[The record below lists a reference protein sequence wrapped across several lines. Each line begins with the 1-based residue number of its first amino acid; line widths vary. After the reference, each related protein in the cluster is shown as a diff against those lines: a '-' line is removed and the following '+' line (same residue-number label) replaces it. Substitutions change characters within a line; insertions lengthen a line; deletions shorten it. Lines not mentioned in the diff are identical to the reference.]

1 MKSAYGVFALA
12 VLGLYTF
19 AGWRGYEIGGGKRG
33 LIPANVRQAP
43 GGYRSFTYWRG
54 GK

>member
-1 MKSAYGVFALA
+1 MRSGYAIFALCM
-12 VLGLYTF
+12 LGLYGIS
-19 AGWRGYEIGGGKRG
+19 AWRGWELGGGKRG
-33 LIPANVRQAP
+33 LIPAGVRQSP

>member
-1 MKSAYGVFALA
+1 MRSGYAIFALA
-12 VLGLYTF
+12 LLGLYGVS
-19 AGWRGYEIGGGKRG
+19 ARRGLEIGGGKRG
-33 LIPANVRQAP
+33 LIPASVRQSP

>member
-1 MKSAYGVFALA
+1 MRIAYALFALGI
-12 VLGLYTF
+12 LTLYG
-19 AGWRGYEIGGGKRG
+19 ASSLRGWELGGGRRG
-33 LIPANVRQAP
+33 VIPASVRQSP

>member
-1 MKSAYGVFALA
+1 MRSGYAVFALFL
-12 VLGLYTF
+12 LGLYG
-19 AGWRGYEIGGGKRG
+19 AAALRGWEIGGGKRG
-33 LIPANVRQAP
+33 LIPAEVRQAP

>member
-1 MKSAYGVFALA
+1 MRSGYAIFALA
-12 VLGLYTF
+12 LLGLYGVAT
-19 AGWRGYEIGGGKRG
+19 ARGWELGGGKRG
-33 LIPANVRQAP
+33 IIPASVRQSP

>member
-1 MKSAYGVFALA
+1 MRLGYAVFALV
-12 VLGLYTF
+12 VLGSYSL
-19 AGWRGYEIGGGKRG
+19 AAWRGYEIGGGKRG

>member
-1 MKSAYGVFALA
+1 MKRAYIAYVLGI
-12 VLGLYTF
+12 LGLYGMVTVK
-19 AGWRGYEIGGGKRG
+19 GWDLASEKRG
-33 LIPANVRQAP
+33 FIPASVRQSP

>member
-1 MKSAYGVFALA
+1 MRTAYAIFALA
-12 VLGLYTF
+12 LLGLYGV
-19 AGWRGYEIGGGKRG
+19 ASWRGFELGAGKRG
-33 LIPANVRQAP
+33 LIPASVRQSP

>member
-1 MKSAYGVFALA
+1 MRTAYAIFALA
-12 VLGLYTF
+12 LLGLYGV
-19 AGWRGYEIGGGKRG
+19 ASLRGFELGAGKRG
-33 LIPANVRQAP
+33 VIPASVRQSP

>member
-1 MKSAYGVFALA
+1 MKKRYALFTLL
-12 VLGLYTF
+12 VLGGYGT
-19 AGWRGYEIGGGKRG
+19 AGWRGWEMFAAEKDR
-33 LIPANVRQAP
+33 IPQNIRQAP

>member
-1 MKSAYGVFALA
+1 MRSGYAIFALG
-12 VLGLYTF
+12 VLGLYGMS
-19 AGWRGYEIGGGKRG
+19 AWRGWEIGAEKRG
-33 LIPANVRQAP
+33 VIPASVRQSP

>member
-1 MKSAYGVFALA
+1 MRSGYAIFALGL
-12 VLGLYTF
+12 LGLYDV
-19 AGWRGYEIGGGKRG
+19 AAARGWELGGGKRG
-33 LIPANVRQAP
+33 LIPASVRQSP

>member
-1 MKSAYGVFALA
+1 MRTGYAIFALA
-12 VLGLYTF
+12 LMGLYG
-19 AGWRGYEIGGGKRG
+19 AASLRGWELGGGKRG
-33 LIPANVRQAP
+33 LIPASVRQSP